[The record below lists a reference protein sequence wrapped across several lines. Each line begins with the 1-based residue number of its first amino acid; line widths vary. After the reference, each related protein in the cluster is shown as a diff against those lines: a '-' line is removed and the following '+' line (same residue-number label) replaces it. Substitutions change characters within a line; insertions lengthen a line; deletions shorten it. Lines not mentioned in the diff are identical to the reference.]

1 MCFKSALIAGLRIA
15 LLAPSVSLFFA
26 VAPVAQ
32 AQSSGQTRS
41 PASSKALAAQ
51 QALAARDRTFE
62 LLGRQSGPVDA
73 PNTGALLG
81 AHDLDG
87 WLWSRYHAVTADSTI
102 PKARVQR
109 LLAGLVHQDLQLA
122 EDALQSGDPVVRRR
136 GLRVATIANIYAGS
150 LTDDPRLQASLY
162 QGFLLPVLDM
172 APRDGW
178 GSGPALL
185 EGASMAFRLSGRAQ
199 EQREALSQLLQM
211 QQAAGNVPGA
221 DMARV
226 HMAVA
231 LEDEGDLRGAFRQL
245 DAISTPDLAGAK
257 AHMRELAEEIQ
268 AAANQGAT
276 QPFPTKAGNA
286 NAQTPGNTND
296 TPATPDANGT
306 DDGQT
311 ANNGNAGETG
321 IGQLGGDLN
330 SSIAA
335 LNGRRLA
342 QNAGGRGVG
351 GQGGGEGGAEAGAD
365 DGESE
370 MMRRVRLATEAARKA
385 QQLSK
390 KEGELATISLAKW
403 LDASDAQAALDAA
416 SDAGKGRAGQRTTP
430 LGLPNTPQPSLL
442 ALQTNAQ
449 KTAREASEAA
459 GDVKR
464 ASVATQKASA
474 EAARLA
480 MRVFTVDQDTPKM
493 GEDPAPNK
501 AAQDDKAPQT
511 PTATE
516 TQIVPQAPAPEVQ
529 P

>member
-1 MCFKSALIAGLRIA
+1 MCPKSARVAGLGIA
-15 LLAPSVSLFFA
+15 LLAPTFSLFCA

-32 AQSSGQTRS
+32 AQSSGQTLS
-41 PASSKALAAQ
+41 PASAKALAAQ

-62 LLGRQSGPVDA
+62 LLGRQSGAVDP

-87 WLWSRYHAVTADSTI
+87 WLWSRYHAVTANSTLT
-102 PKARVQR
+102 PVQSQR
-109 LLAGLVHQDLQLA
+109 LLAGLVNQDLQLA
-122 EDALQSGDPVVRRR
+122 EDALQSTDPVVRRR

-172 APRDGW
+172 APHDGW

-185 EGASMAFRLSGRAQ
+185 EGASVAFGLSGRAQ
-199 EQREALSQLLQM
+199 EQRDTLGQLLQM
-211 QQAAGNVPGA
+211 QQNAGNVPGA

-226 HMAVA
+226 HLAVT
-231 LEDEGDLRGAFRQL
+231 LEDKGDLRGAFQQL

-257 AHMRELAEEIQ
+257 THMKKLAAEIQ
-268 AAANQGAT
+268 AAANKAANQGA
-276 QPFPTKAGNA
+276 QQQIPFKKGGENVGNA
-286 NAQTPGNTND
+286 NAQTPGDTND

-306 DDGQT
+306 GDGQT
-311 ANNGNAGETG
+311 ANNGNAGETDL
-321 IGQLGGDLN
+321 GQPGGDLN
-330 SSIAA
+330 SSTAA
-335 LNGRRLA
+335 LNRRRLA

-351 GQGGGEGGAEAGAD
+351 GQGGGEGGAEAGAN

-370 MMRRVRLATEAARKA
+370 MMRRVRLATEAAKKA

-416 SDAGKGRAGQRTTP
+416 SDVGKGRAPQRATP
-430 LGLPNTPQPSLL
+430 PGLPNGPAPTLL
-442 ALQTNAQ
+442 MLQTNAQ

-464 ASVATQKASA
+464 ASVAAQEASA

-480 MRVFTVDQDTPKM
+480 MRVFTVDQITPKM
-493 GEDPAPNK
+493 GENPIPSK
-501 AAQDDKAPQT
+501 AAQADEA
-511 PTATE
+511 A
-516 TQIVPQAPAPEVQ
+516 
-529 P
+529 